1 MSDRDALVLTLVRGL
16 EHAATALDV
25 VNDATRREVGA
36 LLSPKARQLLAALT
50 AAPTDAAAPLGD
62 AAEAIEATE
71 PKPSIKTMKEI
82 IRSAGLATA
91 DLFDRADIEARY
103 AEAMARLD
111 EAERLKAQPKKR
123 RHVAE
128 SSDDDDVR
136 PRTASGLQAFP
147 EDVLGAVISF
157 ADLPMRF
164 SCVVAC
170 RALRDAAAKLSPR
183 LEHALVLRR
192 YPMLATTG
200 SSPTDATAPRDLLRT
215 YKRYFRSTRR
225 FAQTQPTTTLD
236 EYTLSLEI
244 DVTQA
249 LPQPEGAP
257 QRFRRRSVWIG
268 TGTLS
273 GGNSPA
279 FEFTVPADL
288 FQIVDDYVETG
299 WDLRA
304 NVMASRRIGGRVQ
317 VAKLFHGGVAH
328 FPDDQIIMFDWENI
342 PHNRRNK
349 ALGWLQRVHD
359 SEDLYMD
366 PQLALY
372 WDAEAGKVDAR
383 FIFSTEHD
391 REDMALSDAC
401 MTLEHFAEWS
411 K

>member
-16 EHAATALDV
+16 EHAATALDA

-50 AAPTDAAAPLGD
+50 AAPTDAAAPRAD
-62 AAEAIEATE
+62 AAEAIEAKETG
-71 PKPSIKTMKEI
+71 PPS
-82 IRSAGLATA
+82 
-91 DLFDRADIEARY
+91 DP
-103 AEAMARLD
+103 
-111 EAERLKAQPKKR
+111 QPKRQKASASKPTGKPKKL
-123 RHVAE
+123 RHAE
-128 SSDDDDVR
+128 SNDDDDAR

-147 EDVLGAVISF
+147 EDVLGAIIAFV
-157 ADLPMRF
+157 DLPMRF
-164 SCVVAC
+164 TCVVAC
-170 RALRDAAAKLSPR
+170 GAMRDAAAKLSPR

-249 LPQPEGAP
+249 LPQPEGAL
-257 QRFRRRSVWIG
+257 QRFRRRSLWIG

-279 FEFTVPADL
+279 FEFTVPAGL
-288 FQIVDDYVETG
+288 FEIVDDYVESG

-317 VAKLFHGGVAH
+317 VAKLFQGGVA
-328 FPDDQIIMFDWENI
+328 DWDETSIMFEWENI

-383 FIFSTEHD
+383 FVFSTEHD